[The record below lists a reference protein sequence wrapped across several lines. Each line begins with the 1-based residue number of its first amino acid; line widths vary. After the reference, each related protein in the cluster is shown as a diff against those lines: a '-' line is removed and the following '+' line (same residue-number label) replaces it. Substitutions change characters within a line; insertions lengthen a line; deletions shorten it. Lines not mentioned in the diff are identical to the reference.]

1 MTALKKAQARERE
14 RYMWG
19 VGEAHPQHIPIFR
32 IIITIPFFLEPL
44 LVPLDQGWKKYTSN
58 ENLLIII
65 KTAHHL
71 TPLGVNVL
79 KVEFPQM

>member
-1 MTALKKAQARERE
+1 
-14 RYMWG
+14 MWG
-19 VGEAHPQHIPIFR
+19 AGEAHPPHIPIFR
-32 IIITIPFFLEPL
+32 IIITIPLFLEPHAF
-44 LVPLDQGWKKYTSN
+44 PLGQGWKKYTSN

-71 TPLGVNVL
+71 TPLGVDVL